1 MELHNPLIKG
11 TFILTVTGLLTRFM
25 GFFYRIFLSHT
36 FGAVQVGL
44 TSLFFPFMLL
54 AIPQLVPEFR
64 RFSPAVLPAVLFR
77 QKKRSPSSF
86 SIPDFSSRCPSP
98 AVLQFF
104 CKKFAPFLAGS
115 VLGDRRCEHLLILLS
130 YVFPFSAIHSCITGY
145 CLGLKDTKNS
155 FILSII
161 RTNCTYFQCSRYL
174 SVFKPHRR
182 IFRHLDCCSGVDIR

>member
-44 TSLFFPFMLL
+44 YQLIFPFMLL
-54 AIPQLVPEFR
+54 AIPQLVPESR
-64 RFSPAVLPAVLFR
+64 QFSPAVLPAVLFR
-77 QKKRSPSSF
+77 AEKKKPASF

-104 CKKFAPFLAGS
+104 CKNSRHFWLALYLATEDVNLSWSCFLTFFLS
-115 VLGDRRCEHLLILLS
+115 VLYIAVLPDTA
-130 YVFPFSAIHSCITGY
+130 SA
-145 CLGLKDTKNS
+145 
-155 FILSII
+155 
-161 RTNCTYFQCSRYL
+161 
-174 SVFKPHRR
+174 
-182 IFRHLDCCSGVDIR
+182 

>member
-44 TSLFFPFMLL
+44 YQLIFPIYALGYSATCAGIQTIL
-54 AIPQLVPEFR
+54 SRSVASRLVQGR
-64 RFSPAVLPAVLFR
+64 KKKPA
-77 QKKRSPSSF
+77 SF

-104 CKKFAPFLAGS
+104 CKNSRHFWLALYLATEDVNLSWSCFLTFFLSALYIA
-115 VLGDRRCEHLLILLS
+115 VLPDTA
-130 YVFPFSAIHSCITGY
+130 SA
-145 CLGLKDTKNS
+145 
-155 FILSII
+155 
-161 RTNCTYFQCSRYL
+161 
-174 SVFKPHRR
+174 
-182 IFRHLDCCSGVDIR
+182 

>member
-1 MELHNPLIKG
+1 MELQNPLIKG

-44 TSLFFPFMLL
+44 YQL
-54 AIPQLVPEFR
+54 IPQLVPEFR

-77 QKKRSPSSF
+77 AEKKKPASF

-104 CKKFAPFLAGS
+104 CKNSRHFWLA
-115 VLGDRRCEHLLILLS
+115 L
-130 YVFPFSAIHSCITGY
+130 
-145 CLGLKDTKNS
+145 
-155 FILSII
+155 
-161 RTNCTYFQCSRYL
+161 YL
-174 SVFKPHRR
+174 ATEDVN
-182 IFRHLDCCSGVDIR
+182 IF

>member
-44 TSLFFPFMLL
+44 YQLIFPIYALGYS
-54 AIPQLVPEFR
+54 ATCAGTR

-77 QKKRSPSSF
+77 AEKKKPASF

-98 AVLQFF
+98 AVLQF
-104 CKKFAPFLAGS
+104 
-115 VLGDRRCEHLLILLS
+115 
-130 YVFPFSAIHSCITGY
+130 SA
-145 CLGLKDTKNS
+145 K
-155 FILSII
+155 I
-161 RTNCTYFQCSRYL
+161 RAIFGWLCTWRP
-174 SVFKPHRR
+174 KM
-182 IFRHLDCCSGVDIR
+182 